1 MEMNHREPQ
10 AGHSDEFAGAPDGRA
25 VWESELP
32 WQLPH
37 PDQAGEG
44 SPLYANHEEH
54 AAEEVPPTN
63 PDATAVRPVAHA
75 PASDATAARP
85 AAHGPVPDA
94 TAVLPV
100 AHAPVSGTS
109 STHAPAGT
117 SSSGAEGGS
126 TVRRTSRPAT
136 SPQPT
141 GGGGRRRRSAGAG
154 GRRPGSRGHLAKPIL
169 AGAGLLSALLLLA
182 PHLFGDD
189 APLQTVKAG
198 AEDREPE
205 TGTAPDPGHPDAA
218 KTSPRPA
225 ASTTRRGEDSA
236 GGGHDAIVEVA
247 ATVPTASAKPTTG
260 PTAAPSA
267 TRSATPTKAAPAP
280 TATTEQWTTTVVN
293 GTRVLDPG
301 QLWSTNRIGLNFQGD
316 GNLVLY
322 DTKGTPLWWS
332 GTVGQGG
339 VRAVFQAD
347 GNLAVYS
354 QDSRTVWSSH
364 TEGHDGA
371 RLVLRADGN
380 VVIEQ
385 GGTVLW
391 STGTA
396 M

>member
-10 AGHSDEFAGAPDGRA
+10 AGHSDEFAGAPDGQA
-25 VWESELP
+25 VWEGELP

-37 PDQAGEG
+37 PDQAGEE
-44 SPLYANHEEH
+44 SPLH
-54 AAEEVPPTN
+54 ATPEARAAAEVPPTN
-63 PDATAVRPVAHA
+63 PDATAVRPVAQG
-75 PASDATAARP
+75 PLSDATAVP
-85 AAHGPVPDA
+85 PVAHGPVSD
-94 TAVLPV
+94 T
-100 AHAPVSGTS
+100 
-109 STHAPAGT
+109 STHAPTGT
-117 SSSGAEGGS
+117 PSGAEGES
-126 TVRRTSRPAT
+126 TGRRTSRPAT

-205 TGTAPDPGHPDAA
+205 TDTAPDPGHPDAA
-218 KTSPRPA
+218 KTSPGPA
-225 ASTTRRGEDSA
+225 ASATQRGKDSA

-247 ATVPTASAKPTTG
+247 ATVPTESAKPATG
-260 PTAAPSA
+260 PTAVPSA

-280 TATTEQWTTTVVN
+280 AATTEQWTTTVVN

-380 VVIEQ
+380 MVIEQ